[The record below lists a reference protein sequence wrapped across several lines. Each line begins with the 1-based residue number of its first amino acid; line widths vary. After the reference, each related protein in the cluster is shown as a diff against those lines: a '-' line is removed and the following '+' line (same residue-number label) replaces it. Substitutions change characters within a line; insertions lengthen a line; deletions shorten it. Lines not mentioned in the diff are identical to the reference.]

1 MGEPRGLYTKAARE
15 ARLSFERLGL
25 DTSKLNRELRSLR
38 GRLAGGGRGR
48 RGEWEAAIATA
59 LKAHCEGMELEL
71 AEEHLR
77 NSDDDQQNG
86 GEVFPMSDEEDSQT
100 SSSSSDESDNER
112 PAEEDRQTSSS
123 SSATQAAEDPCAG
136 YPMLG
141 GGGNDPLPA
150 RTHVSGTRSHHCSER
165 ALVH

>member
-1 MGEPRGLYTKAARE
+1 M
-15 ARLSFERLGL
+15 
-25 DTSKLNRELRSLR
+25 SLR
-38 GRLAGGGRGR
+38 GRLGGGGRGR
-48 RGEWEAAIATA
+48 RGEWGAAVATA
-59 LKAHCEGMELEL
+59 LNAHCEGMEFEL

-136 YPMLG
+136 YPVLG
-141 GGGNDPLPA
+141 GGGTIRYPHALTLLVPDPILTAKEHGFINQTYGLP
-150 RTHVSGTRSHHCSER
+150 SD
-165 ALVH
+165 